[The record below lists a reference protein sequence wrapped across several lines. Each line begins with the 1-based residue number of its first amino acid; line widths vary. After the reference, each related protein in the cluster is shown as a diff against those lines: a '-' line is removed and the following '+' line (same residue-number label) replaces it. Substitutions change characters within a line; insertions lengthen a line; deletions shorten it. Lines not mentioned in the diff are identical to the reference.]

1 MKNQLN
7 SGESAASSPQPA
19 ADVAGSVSTSG
30 PARDDDQALAT
41 LQRADISAEE
51 IVSLSRNPGTLKSRK
66 VLLALVSHSR
76 TPRHVSIP
84 LLRRMFTFDLV
95 QVAVMPAVAA
105 DIKRAAEEQV
115 LVRLESLPAGQKIS
129 LARRGPGR
137 IAAELL
143 AESDPRIASVALDNG
158 RLVEA
163 AVVAA
168 LMKRDTPAL
177 LYRLVGEHPK
187 WSLRRE
193 VQVALLRSEKTPL
206 ERARQIAM
214 HFSNETLSEILPEAR
229 RSELNP
235 P

>member
-1 MKNQLN
+1 
-7 SGESAASSPQPA
+7 
-19 ADVAGSVSTSG
+19 
-30 PARDDDQALAT
+30 
-41 LQRADISAEE
+41 
-51 IVSLSRNPGTLKSRK
+51 
-66 VLLALVSHSR
+66 
-76 TPRHVSIP
+76 
-84 LLRRMFTFDLV
+84 MFTFDLV